1 MNAGAAVSLPWLAA
15 MLALGCAGQAV
26 VDIRVEGLRR
36 TSREF
41 VLNQMASRVGEPD
54 SEAKRRRDILY
65 LDRLGI
71 FSLIR
76 IEPERTPEGV
86 VLRVTLQETF
96 PLAPYASVTATQE
109 NGLAAGPALGAI
121 NVFGRAYKANAAAEF
136 GGSTNVYARLASP
149 QLTRS
154 PWSFAAS
161 FARARRDNPVFD
173 FNETSATAALAVRY
187 QFRPDL
193 LLSTKVE
200 FLSLRSEEDG
210 ITLDPAGQDDI
221 YSVSAGLRYDSR
233 NSWSNPVHGWF
244 LEAEAVR
251 HLVRGS
257 PAGWWRG
264 EFDARRYQTIKGRHG
279 AALFSLLSL
288 QSGQPGV
295 HLPVYMTYG
304 IGGANTVR
312 GWPVGARQG
321 KQQWLNTLEYRY
333 QWVRLRSV
341 RLFGR
346 FRVYWGLQL
355 ALYGDLGT
363 AWTAQA
369 DFSRNFIGGAGY
381 GVRLIIPYV
390 GMIRF
395 DRAIGS
401 GFRPAYGVGE
411 RADLWRERIR

>member
-1 MNAGAAVSLPWLAA
+1 MNAGALVSLPWLAA
-15 MLALGCAGQAV
+15 MLALGCAGQRV
-26 VDIRVEGLRR
+26 VEIRVEGLQR
-36 TSREF
+36 TPREF
-41 VLNQMASRVGEPD
+41 VINQMASRAGEPD
-54 SEAKRRRDILY
+54 SEEKRRLDFLY

-76 IEPERTPEGV
+76 IEAEPAPEGV
-86 VLRVTLQETF
+86 VLRVRLEETY
-96 PLAPYASVTATQE
+96 PVAPYASVTTTQD

-121 NVFGRAYKANAAAEF
+121 NVFGRAYKANAAVEF

-154 PWSFAAS
+154 PWSFTAS
-161 FARARRDNPVFD
+161 YARAQRDNPVFD
-173 FNETSATAALAVRY
+173 FTETSTNAGLAVRY

-193 LLSTKVE
+193 LLAMKAE
-200 FLSLRSEEDG
+200 FLSLRSKESG
-210 ITLDPAGQDDI
+210 VTLDASGQDLI
-221 YSVSAGLRYDSR
+221 GSISAGLRYDTR
-233 NSWSNPVHGWF
+233 NSWSNPAHGWF
-244 LEAEAVR
+244 LEAGVSR
-251 HLVRGS
+251 HGVRGGHG
-257 PAGWWRG
+257 GWWRA
-264 EFDARRYQTIKGRHG
+264 ELDARRYQTIAGRHG
-279 AALFSLLSL
+279 AAVFSLFSL

-295 HLPVYMTYG
+295 ELPIYMTYG

-321 KQQWLNTLEYRY
+321 KHQWLNTLEYRY
-333 QWVRLRSV
+333 QWVRLRPV

-346 FRVYWGLQL
+346 FRVYWGLQF

-363 AWTAQA
+363 AWSAA
-369 DFSRNFIGGAGY
+369 SDFSRNFIGGAGY
-381 GVRLIIPYV
+381 GVRLIIPYA

-401 GFRPAYGVGE
+401 GFRPAYGAGE